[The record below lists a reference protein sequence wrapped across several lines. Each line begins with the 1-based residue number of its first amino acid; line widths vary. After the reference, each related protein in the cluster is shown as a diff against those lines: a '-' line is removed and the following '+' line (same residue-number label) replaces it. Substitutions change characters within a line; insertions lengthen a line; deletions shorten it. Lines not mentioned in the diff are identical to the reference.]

1 MSNPLT
7 ETALQQLTRKVN
19 FIESGGYTQRM
30 HCIPTIHPQSV
41 AAHSFGVAW
50 WCWLLTAGNPSAN
63 LLLAALAHDLPEH
76 EVGDIPAPTKRLLDR
91 QAIQDM
97 EDAVMFDG
105 GMPIFVLNQTEERLL
120 KLSDSLELVQHCLR
134 ERTLG
139 NKTAKLESMY
149 QNALV
154 YAKDN
159 INFSIETEAAAYNLM
174 QIKWRNL

>member
-1 MSNPLT
+1 MCSIIWGTKTTRRWPWKHAQLRTGARRGGNGCNAARRPPMSNPLT

-76 EVGDIPAPTKRLLDR
+76 EVGD
-91 QAIQDM
+91 
-97 EDAVMFDG
+97 
-105 GMPIFVLNQTEERLL
+105 
-120 KLSDSLELVQHCLR
+120 
-134 ERTLG
+134 
-139 NKTAKLESMY
+139 
-149 QNALV
+149 
-154 YAKDN
+154 
-159 INFSIETEAAAYNLM
+159 
-174 QIKWRNL
+174 